1 MRAAACPEP
10 PMNLGNMAALSLS
23 AGAGVPQ
30 GRNCFGEGTALKLR
44 ARGWADGN
52 MRQEVHL
59 LWALGH
65 HTHLEVG
72 HLPALF
78 IQELVA
84 LVRNDIFFNS
94 WWIWIAERLELTWK
108 LQLLQQLLK
117 KHEWFR
123 GPLDFILFHER
134 CNSQKCDC
142 GVCLNVRVLFLSI
155 FFFFLTCATPSLVR
169 NLRGQWGKRIQ
180 TESKGAN
187 ESDQKCRSKLS
198 LMANCDLCH
207 NPPKKRGG
215 RKGGDGT

>member
-23 AGAGVPQ
+23 VGAGVPQ
-30 GRNCFGEGTALKLR
+30 GRNCFGEGTALKLW

-94 WWIWIAERLELTWK
+94 WWIWKAERLELTWK
-108 LQLLQQLLK
+108 LQQLLK

-123 GPLDFILFHER
+123 GPLDFILFHKR

-155 FFFFLTCATPSLVR
+155 FFLFDLCDTLLGEKFAWAMRETDPNWT
-169 NLRGQWGKRIQ
+169 Q
-180 TESKGAN
+180 ESKGAN
-187 ESDQKCRSKLS
+187 ENDQKCRSKLS